1 MNDSA
6 SLPAGLRPAQ
16 RGKQWLE
23 ELLRLA
29 KFTAQ
34 VHPEVR
40 ATVAVQE
47 IDEDEEPEPA
57 NYWLNIDGANLTPA
71 QIEILIGS
79 NGGTL
84 DAIQYL
90 ANATLNLGQEKDDQ
104 GFYTIELEGYRQ
116 RRQAELQALAESAA
130 QQVRETGQEFEMK
143 SLSAAERRQI
153 HNFLQDCEDLE
164 TYSRGQEPDRRLI
177 VKRR

>member
-6 SLPAGLRPAQ
+6 SVSAGQ

-34 VHPEVR
+34 VHPEAR

-47 IDEDEEPEPA
+47 IDEDEEQEPA

>member
-6 SLPAGLRPAQ
+6 SVPAGLRPAQ

-34 VHPEVR
+34 VHPEAR
-40 ATVAVQE
+40 ATVAAQKLE
-47 IDEDEEPEPA
+47 EDEEQEPA
-57 NYWLNIDGANLTPA
+57 NYWLNIDGANLTPT
-71 QIEILIGS
+71 QIQILIGS

-90 ANATLNLGQEKDDQ
+90 ANASLNLEQETENQ
-104 GFYTIELEGYRQ
+104 AFYTIELDGYRQ